1 MIKFLLLG
9 LVAYLSASAVPAVA
23 EPSAR
28 ITALRSEYFRLRNND
43 ASGDGLAHHASWTR
57 LASQISSQVG
67 AEGLSV
73 DSAALR
79 VLGAETYLRLY
90 RGNRQ
95 PRSLAAAREVLAPVI
110 SDSKLLPGDI
120 KAEAYVALGDV
131 ATYSREFSQA
141 RDAYL
146 KALSLNPAVAERA
159 GQRLTGLSNGTFKR
173 FLPSMDR
180 EVPRL
185 VRGAS
190 RRGAVRGGSKIIV
203 LDPGHGGGD
212 RGAAS
217 PVGGEEKE
225 ITLDISRR
233 VKVIL
238 ESRYGLAVRMTR
250 DDDRFV
256 PLARRTAYANSR
268 QGDVFVSLH
277 VNASAGHDGA
287 GFEAYY
293 LDNTDDKAS
302 RALAER
308 ENGVVPGAGLD
319 DVSFMLSD
327 LIQSGKLEDSIL
339 LTRSIEG
346 AIRSHVINKERDLR
360 SLGVKRAPFFV
371 LVGAHMPCSLVE
383 LFFVDNPNEGR
394 KLRSDSFRSAL
405 ATAIADGI
413 NSFVSKR

>member
-1 MIKFLLLG
+1 MI
-9 LVAYLSASAVPAVA
+9 YLFGGALPAVG

-28 ITALRSEYFRLRNND
+28 VGALRSEYFRLRNND
-43 ASGDGLAHHASWTR
+43 ASGDAVAHQSSWAGLAAR
-57 LASQISSQVG
+57 ISSQVG

-73 DSAALR
+73 DTAALR

-90 RGNRQ
+90 RGGRQ
-95 PRSLAAAREVLAPVI
+95 PRALAAARDLLSPVI
-110 SDSKLLPGDI
+110 SDSKLLPADLR
-120 KAEAYVALGDV
+120 AEGYLTLGDV
-131 ATYSREFSQA
+131 ATYAREFGQA
-141 RDAYL
+141 REAYL
-146 KALSLNPAVAERA
+146 KALGLSAAVAERA

-180 EVPRL
+180 EVPRPIK
-185 VRGAS
+185 GAAM
-190 RRGAVRGGSKIIV
+190 RGAVRGGSKIVVI
-203 LDPGHGGGD
+203 DPGHGGGD
-212 RGAAS
+212 RGAVS

-233 VKVIL
+233 VKAIL

-346 AIRSHVINKERDLR
+346 AIRSNVINRERDLR

-383 LFFVDNPNEGR
+383 LFFVDNPIEGR
-394 KLRSDSFRSAL
+394 KLRSEAFRSAL
-405 ATAIADGI
+405 ASAIADGI
-413 NSFVSKR
+413 SSFMSKR